1 VKVTDFAVDR
11 LCILKKWVMD
21 AEEDLRGDYI
31 LGFVYYRRLEEVCGM
46 SFLKETEDMLLK

>member
-1 VKVTDFAVDR
+1 MKVTDFAVDR